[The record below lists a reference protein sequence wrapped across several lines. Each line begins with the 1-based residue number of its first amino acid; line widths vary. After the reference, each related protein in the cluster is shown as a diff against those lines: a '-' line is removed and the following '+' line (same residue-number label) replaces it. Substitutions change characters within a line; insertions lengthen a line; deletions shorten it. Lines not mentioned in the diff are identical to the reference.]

1 MYFFRLVGS
10 FFIVVS
16 VGGIMEPYGFYSFID
31 HQSPFHVASV
41 ASDRYPLMVNCA
53 GRYLAD
59 VPFVT
64 DLMWGREDYYLL
76 YVERGELEV
85 TLNGSPHTARSG
97 SVLVFPP
104 HYPYTYTFDGHD
116 ALSYLW
122 VHFTG
127 SYAERFLSECGFG
140 ELPCLFH
147 VDSDIKII
155 SGFEKLFDIYRAH
168 GPLQQ
173 QKLACGLE
181 DILLCVAT
189 DLMPT
194 EDVRDL
200 TRSLGYIHTF
210 YSKEIRIPDL
220 AKMESLSNSRYI
232 TVFKQRMGMPPS
244 EYIIHLRLNVACDL
258 LKNRDVSIK
267 EVAARVGYDNPHFFS
282 KLFKKK
288 MGVSPGQYKDGNPS

>member
-1 MYFFRLVGS
+1 
-10 FFIVVS
+10 
-16 VGGIMEPYGFYSFID
+16 MEPYGFYSFID

-41 ASDRYPLMVNCA
+41 ASDKYPLIVNCA

-64 DLMWGREDYYLL
+64 DLIRGREDYYLM

-85 TLNGSPHTARSG
+85 VLNGSTYTARSG
-97 SVLVFPP
+97 STLIFPP
-104 HYPYTYTFDGHD
+104 HYPYTYTFAGNDPI
-116 ALSYLW
+116 SYLW
-122 VHFTG
+122 AHFTG

-140 ELPCLFH
+140 ELPCLLH
-147 VDSDIKII
+147 ADANVKIV

-168 GPLQQ
+168 EPLQQ

-181 DILLCVAT
+181 TIILRIAT
-189 DLMPT
+189 GLRQD
-194 EDVRDL
+194 ESSRDL
-200 TRSLGYIHTF
+200 TRSLGYIHMF
-210 YSKEIRIPDL
+210 YSKDILIPDL

-258 LKNRDVSIK
+258 LKNRDMSVK

-288 MGVSPGQYKDGNPS
+288 MGVSPGQYKDGNPSIE